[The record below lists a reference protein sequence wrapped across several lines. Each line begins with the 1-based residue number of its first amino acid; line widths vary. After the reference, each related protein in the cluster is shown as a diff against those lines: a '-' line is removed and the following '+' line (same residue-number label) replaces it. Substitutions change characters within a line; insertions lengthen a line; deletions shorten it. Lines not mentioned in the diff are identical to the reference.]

1 MSPVPHE
8 EDPWTKVTTASGLAA
23 DEVIS
28 TLQKSIRRGDLE
40 NAALCAHDLATTS
53 EELEQVLWD
62 RLNVIAVED
71 VGFADPNAVVIVQSL
86 AAARQPFEPGAH
98 DRFLFA
104 AQAVRYLVEQ
114 PKDRST
120 DEFVN
125 WLKLEVDEGRKPEI
139 FDDALDM
146 HTRRG
151 QEMGRGLKHFL
162 LTASRTTNDSPARVR
177 KWKRLLLER
186 LGVADND
193 DTQ

>member
-86 AAARQPFEPGAH
+86 AAARQRFEPGAH

>member
-1 MSPVPHE
+1 MSPVPYE
-8 EDPWTKVTTASGLAA
+8 DDPWTKVTTSSGLPA

-53 EELEQVLWD
+53 EELEDVLWD
-62 RLNVIAVED
+62 RLNAIAVED
-71 VGFADPNAVVIVQSL
+71 VGFGDPNAVVIVQSL
-86 AAARQPFEPGAH
+86 TAARQRFEPHAH
-98 DRFLFA
+98 DRFLCA
-104 AQAVRYLVEQ
+104 AQAVRYLTER

-125 WLKLEVDEGRKPEI
+125 WLKLEIEDGRKPEI

-151 QEMGRGLKHFL
+151 QEMGRGIEHFL
-162 LTASRTTNDSPARVR
+162 LTASRTTDDSLTRER
-177 KWKRLLLER
+177 KWRHLLLER
-186 LGVADND
+186 LGVADD
-193 DTQ
+193 DESQ